1 MKRKTRTK
9 DKIHYVFTLQFL
21 FLPQKEKKKKEK
33 MKNIRKIQRQIVWK
47 PPHVVTSLC
56 LHLTNADA
64 RYLEQLSVKS
74 GLYGIQ
80 FINAL
85 KHIPKWDLHPFK
97 VIGFF
102 LHHLKTSENLEFSV
116 FWGRER
122 GKMWK
127 QNLFI
132 SDLGVGT
139 IWTFISNL
147 CSFFITLNPS
157 RLVPSYWNKT
167 YTYFFTLLCSIS
179 KAFIKPFEA
188 HQRSVKIKA

>member
-1 MKRKTRTK
+1 MKTKTRTK

-127 QNLFI
+127 QNCLSLTWEWGQFGHLFQTYVLFSSLLI
-132 SDLGVGT
+132 LPASSLRIEIKLT
-139 IWTFISNL
+139 LIFSH
-147 CSFFITLNPS
+147 FFVVSQRPS
-157 RLVPSYWNKT
+157 
-167 YTYFFTLLCSIS
+167 
-179 KAFIKPFEA
+179 
-188 HQRSVKIKA
+188 

>member
-1 MKRKTRTK
+1 
-9 DKIHYVFTLQFL
+9 
-21 FLPQKEKKKKEK
+21 
-33 MKNIRKIQRQIVWK
+33 MKNRKIQRQIVWK
-47 PPHVVTSLC
+47 PLHVVTSLC

-188 HQRSVKIKA
+188 HQRSVKIKT

>member
-1 MKRKTRTK
+1 
-9 DKIHYVFTLQFL
+9 
-21 FLPQKEKKKKEK
+21 

-116 FWGRER
+116 VEKEEKCGNKICLSLTWEWGQF
-122 GKMWK
+122 GH
-127 QNLFI
+127 LFQ
-132 SDLGVGT
+132 
-139 IWTFISNL
+139 
-147 CSFFITLNPS
+147 
-157 RLVPSYWNKT
+157 T
-167 YTYFFTLLCSIS
+167 YVLFSSLLILPASSLRIEIKLTLLFSHFFVVS
-179 KAFIKPFEA
+179 
-188 HQRSVKIKA
+188 QRPS